1 MGYNIYMLMR
11 KQMKTYLIRWMDG
24 DCMGSHSVEAKTVR
38 EVYKKF
44 AMVYGERAKIISL
57 RVTL

>member
-1 MGYNIYMLMR
+1 
-11 KQMKTYLIRWMDG
+11 
-24 DCMGSHSVEAKTVR
+24 MGSCFIVAKTVR

-44 AMVYGERAKIISL
+44 AMIYGISAKIISL